1 MGPLALLGFAS
12 LWAGLALAELD
23 RTFSTCTNYFYRG
36 IEPKGFDTT
45 NTVNICQKYEGT
57 YHFATFYDTSS
68 RIPVWSAYTMTEGH
82 CTDEHSSWKVE
93 PQVNILMQVE
103 CKDSGLLYFQLADL
117 SEANMETE
125 GNLLRKLKEK
135 GTLKEKQANKEK
147 LKEKQAI
154 DEDYD
159 HTHYD
164 RGHLNPN
171 AFQCDQNS
179 RIATFTLTNAV
190 PEDPCFN
197 RVNWYEL
204 ERNLKMQLTKSCL
217 KTKNQKG
224 TPFLV
229 TGAVPNEKY
238 KIPITKDDKQSNTN
252 GDAGRVVVPSHIWT
266 AVCCEHSDNNEK
278 FSFAFLGMNRPDSI
292 LEPMKVTQLNKKLKD
307 LYGNRPIK
315 IFNDDCNEDS
325 KKADDVLLAITKE
338 LRNTIP
344 DWRKDPQTEENYPP
358 GNKRPHSNNDQ

>member
-1 MGPLALLGFAS
+1 MGPLTLLGFAS
-12 LWAGLALAELD
+12 LWAGLALAEVV
-23 RTFSTCTNYFYRG
+23 RTFSICTDYFYRG
-36 IEPKGFDTT
+36 IEPEGFDTT

-93 PQVNILMQVE
+93 P
-103 CKDSGLLYFQLADL
+103 QLADL

-179 RIATFTLTNAV
+179 RIATFTLTNVV

-204 ERNLKMQLTKSCL
+204 ERNLKIQLTKSCL
-217 KTKNQKG
+217 NTKNQKG

-238 KIPITKDDKQSNTN
+238 KIPIEKDDKQRNIRR
-252 GDAGRVVVPSHIWT
+252 DAGRVVVPSHIWT

-325 KKADDVLLAITKE
+325 QKADDVLLAITKE

-344 DWRKDPQTEENYPP
+344 DWSKTEEYHRA
-358 GNKRPHSNNDQ
+358 GNKRPHPD